1 MCLFDM
7 GSEFHC
13 YGSDIT
19 TSFPA
24 NGVFSPDQRIVYEA
38 VLCAWWGRRREWG
51 GMCVRGVASTLAP
64 FQGSK
69 YR

>member
-24 NGVFSPDQRIVYEA
+24 NGVFSADQRVVYEA
-38 VLCAWWGRRREWG
+38 VLGASNLTLESERG
-51 GMCVRGVASTLAP
+51 GPRARCVL
-64 FQGSK
+64 
-69 YR
+69 